1 MGKIADINEADFDA
15 EVIKSKAPVI
25 VDLWAEWCGPCR
37 ILGPLL
43 QEISDEFGGRV
54 KFVKVNVD
62 HNQALA
68 GRFNVMSIPTL
79 LYFNGGQ
86 PVGQT
91 VGALPKNDI
100 LAKIED
106 FFKITL

>member
-1 MGKIADINEADFDA
+1 MADIADINEADFEA
-15 EVIKSKAPVI
+15 EVLKSPAPVV

-43 QEISDEFGGRV
+43 EEIAKEFARRGNFG
-54 KFVKVNVD
+54 KVNVD
-62 HNQALA
+62 QHQALA

-79 LYFNGGQ
+79 LYFKDGQ

-106 FFKITL
+106 FLKVTL